1 MFDVDI
7 SYFPIF
13 IESSQKID
21 LPSSNA
27 EEINAAFSTVVVPKK
42 RSGDDLYKISKKRKH
57 QTKKRDEE
65 FYIPYSAPDKHTE
78 DG

>member
-1 MFDVDI
+1 MFVEL
-7 SYFPIF
+7 PR
-13 IESSQKID
+13 KIN

-27 EEINAAFSTVVVPKK
+27 EDINAAFSSVIVPKK
-42 RSGDDLYKISKKRKH
+42 RSGEELYKISKK
-57 QTKKRDEE
+57 KKCRTARDEE